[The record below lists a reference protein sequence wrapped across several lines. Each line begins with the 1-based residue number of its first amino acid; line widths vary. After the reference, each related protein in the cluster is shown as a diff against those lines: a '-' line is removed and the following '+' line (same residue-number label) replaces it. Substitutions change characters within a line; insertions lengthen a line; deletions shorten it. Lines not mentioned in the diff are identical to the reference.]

1 MKDSFDRTG
10 LSLSSPLTLPE
21 MQPEVLDGAG
31 LREVFMVLAMETTV
45 RGILLRGEKRPM
57 DKRGASEETTLRV
70 ARDALER
77 GDADGAQ
84 IHYVHDAVEWWD
96 TVMRTEA
103 GFRRVRI
110 RKGPGGP

>member
-1 MKDSFDRTG
+1 MLQR
-10 LSLSSPLTLPE
+10 SPLALAE
-21 MQPEVLDGAG
+21 RQPEVLDAAG

-45 RGILLRGEKRPM
+45 RGVLLRGERW
-57 DKRGASEETTLRV
+57 DELRETNAERGVSAETTLRA

-110 RKGPGGP
+110 RSGPSAD